1 MKRNRYII
9 AYVLLAFC
17 FIKHPVVGQNRS
29 FTGTVTIH
37 PVRLEQVGDSLY
49 IEMDMVLEDV
59 KMNTSRGADWIPQLV
74 SASCTLNLPRISLKG
89 RDEYKAYER
98 YLTLMTNREKA
109 SYDFPYIVK
118 KIVGRKNAMISY
130 QYHLPY
136 EAWMADACL
145 NIRRD
150 ECGCG
155 ETAWMEI
162 EPLMEKVT
170 LEYPLIP
177 YVITPHLAYIRPVVE
192 QVKQRD
198 VQAECFLDFE
208 LNRINIRPEYMN
220 NPQELAKIRK
230 MIDELKSDPNVKV
243 NRLDII
249 GYASPEGTLVTN
261 KRLSEGRAMALRD
274 YLASKYDFP
283 RNQYYI
289 IFGGENWDGLEKA
302 LDTMEIEYKDEVLD
316 IIRDI
321 PIEKGRETKL
331 MQLRGGVP
339 YRYMLKYIF
348 PSLRIA
354 ICRVNY
360 EVRNFNVDEAKEEIK
375 RRPQNLS
382 LNEMFLVANT
392 YPVGSQEFI
401 DVFETAVRMYPKDE
415 IANIN
420 AATAALSRNDLI
432 SAERCL
438 NMVDSMKKLPEY
450 SNAMGVLM
458 LLKGEY
464 EHAEEYLNVAYESGL
479 KVAGYNLEELTRKKA
494 NASEFRIKNRDK

>member
-1 MKRNRYII
+1 M
-9 AYVLLAFC
+9 
-17 FIKHPVVGQNRS
+17 
-29 FTGTVTIH
+29 
-37 PVRLEQVGDSLY
+37 
-49 IEMDMVLEDV
+49 
-59 KMNTSRGADWIPQLV
+59 
-74 SASCTLNLPRISLKG
+74 
-89 RDEYKAYER
+89 
-98 YLTLMTNREKA
+98 
-109 SYDFPYIVK
+109 
-118 KIVGRKNAMISY
+118 
-130 QYHLPY
+130 
-136 EAWMADACL
+136 
-145 NIRRD
+145 
-150 ECGCG
+150 
-155 ETAWMEI
+155 
-162 EPLMEKVT
+162 
-170 LEYPLIP
+170 
-177 YVITPHLAYIRPVVE
+177 
-192 QVKQRD
+192 
-198 VQAECFLDFE
+198 
-208 LNRINIRPEYMN
+208 
-220 NPQELAKIRK
+220 
-230 MIDELKSDPNVKV
+230 
-243 NRLDII
+243 
-249 GYASPEGTLVTN
+249 TN

>member
-1 MKRNRYII
+1 
-9 AYVLLAFC
+9 
-17 FIKHPVVGQNRS
+17 
-29 FTGTVTIH
+29 
-37 PVRLEQVGDSLY
+37 
-49 IEMDMVLEDV
+49 
-59 KMNTSRGADWIPQLV
+59 MNV
-74 SASCTLNLPRISLKG
+74 
-89 RDEYKAYER
+89 
-98 YLTLMTNREKA
+98 
-109 SYDFPYIVK
+109 
-118 KIVGRKNAMISY
+118 
-130 QYHLPY
+130 
-136 EAWMADACL
+136 
-145 NIRRD
+145 
-150 ECGCG
+150 
-155 ETAWMEI
+155 
-162 EPLMEKVT
+162 EPLVDKVT
-170 LEYPLIP
+170 LERVLLP
-177 YVITPHLAYIRPVVE
+177 YVVTPHFAYLQPKAEEI
-192 QVKQRD
+192 KQRD
-198 VQAECFLDFE
+198 IQAECFLDFE
-208 LNRINIRPEYMN
+208 VNRINIRPEYMN

-438 NMVDSMKKLPEY
+438 SMVDSMKKLPEY